1 MSLKLAK
8 LLTAERCFHVYF
20 SHSITVGN
28 RRSEMIQEVPQAE
41 EEKGDEEKKDEEKPV
56 EKTGT

>member
-1 MSLKLAK
+1 MPKACK
-8 LLTAERCFHVYF
+8 VGNTRCVFMLIASTF
-20 SHSITVGN
+20 AVGN

-41 EEKGDEEKKDEEKPV
+41 EEKGDEEKKDDEKPV

>member
-1 MSLKLAK
+1 MLIASTFA
-8 LLTAERCFHVYF
+8 
-20 SHSITVGN
+20 VGN

-41 EEKGDEEKKDEEKPV
+41 EEKGDEEKKDDEKPV